1 MQHFYRKE
9 ILETG
14 PCRIV
19 PGFTG
24 PLKAKVSLYFKWN
37 GKPWRD
43 WNREIMRF
51 NFPFIITLWKA
62 DCNDAS
68 VWSQSLIRHYC
79 FSLARNHRPV
89 YIMEW
94 MVKAVIIFWMCFN
107 SWKKGSGW
115 SSWRTEGEGEWWKKH
130 LGIGPLWHE
139 WETWNPEGW
148 LQPRFLAIVENFLS
162 YNQIGD
168 YSSCHHRTFI

>member
-24 PLKAKVSLYFKWN
+24 PLKANVSLYFKWN

-94 MVKAVIIFWMCFN
+94 MVKTVIIFWMCFN

-115 SSWRTEGEGEWWKKH
+115 SSWRREGEGEWWKKH
-130 LGIGPLWHE
+130 LG
-139 WETWNPEGW
+139 
-148 LQPRFLAIVENFLS
+148 RRAIMAWMRNMESRRMTPTKIPSNSGKLL
-162 YNQIGD
+162 IL
-168 YSSCHHRTFI
+168 